1 MPVFNLPPLNALRVF
16 EAAARLGSF
25 KAASEE
31 LHVSPSA
38 VSHQIANLEAA
49 LNVPLFDRAGRRH
62 SLNETGEAYARAIH
76 NALSRLMRAT
86 EEVTD
91 KSADLA
97 LNIIASP
104 SFASIWLMPRIDD
117 FLSEHPEWRVRVEA
131 TTAQSLL
138 SDADVGIFYGAPT
151 DTSLDVTPIIADR
164 ILVLCSPKLLEQGP
178 PLTQPCDVASH
189 VLIDSRNRRHWRNWL
204 DSHGIANTS
213 IRREMS
219 VGRSTV
225 AIEAALQGLGIIL
238 ESDFLAAGEI
248 ADGRLVAP
256 FDDIESPPAEDAYFL
271 VTRRHSLDKR
281 PVASFVKWIEREIA
295 AAHQSY

>member
-1 MPVFNLPPLNALRVF
+1 MPAFNLPPLNALRVF

-25 KAASEE
+25 KAAAEE
-31 LHVSPSA
+31 LHVTPSA
-38 VSHQIANLEAA
+38 VSHQIANLESV
-49 LNVPLFDRAGRRH
+49 LNIPLFDRAGRRH
-62 SLNETGEAYARAIH
+62 ALNETGEAYSRAIH
-76 NALSRLMRAT
+76 DALSRLSRAT
-86 EEVTD
+86 QEVAD
-91 KSADLA
+91 NSADLA
-97 LNIIASP
+97 LNILASP

-151 DTSLDVTPIIADR
+151 DAGMDVTPIVADR

-178 PLTQPCDVASH
+178 PLTRPSDVASH
-189 VLIDSRNRRHWRNWL
+189 VLIDSRNRRQWRNWL
-204 DSHGIANTS
+204 KSHGIDNTS
-213 IRREMS
+213 VRREMS

-271 VTRRHSLDKR
+271 VTRRGSPDKR
-281 PVASFVKWIEREIA
+281 PVASFVKWMEREIA